1 MLETRRRAEL
11 TVTAVLLGL
20 GLLVAAVATHDA
32 WRRVGQPSP
41 GHAIME
47 NLLVVVGGGERGI
60 LQPFDKVVALNGRVL
75 TSAAE
80 LTAEV
85 QRHPPGT
92 VLHYLVARGHQLME
106 IDVATRTVTLQ
117 WFRRF
122 VVEALIPGLLFLV
135 LGGAVMFLKPG
146 AGESRIFFAFCLISA
161 ATTILYP
168 DLHTTH
174 RFTTLMLATWALTP
188 NALAHLALRFP
199 EKRGIA
205 RRHPWLV
212 PLLWAEGAVAAAA
225 LPLTFFWRSLALPMF
240 VAACWGVALIALIVS
255 LARTARRGST
265 PLARQRAKFLAVGFA
280 VSFLFPVLGTA
291 AEILF
296 WIGVPYLNQS
306 WRLNLVF
313 PLVVAYAIVRYNLFD
328 IGAVLRLGA
337 IYSAATVLVTLLY
350 AGSLTGINVA
360 FSMLDMS
367 VSPLVPAGLVSL
379 LVVALLNPVYQR
391 TQRLVDR
398 AFFRQRYDA
407 QQTVERLASAMTTVL
422 ELPRIGGLIRHTVD
436 ELFHPVTT
444 TLVVS
449 DDGTRGYRALDERGA
464 TVAADS
470 PLLRGLA
477 RYRGPLNRGRLSE
490 DPALADLSGAC
501 LAAMEHLGADLVVP
515 IVFHDRI
522 TALLILGPKR
532 SGAAYT
538 TEDLRLLRLLLD
550 QSAVA
555 LENARAFTALQAAL
569 RRVEILESVRAS
581 LSKFVPRAVQSL
593 IEEAPE
599 APALAKRDVDVSVL
613 FVDIAGYTRLSE
625 RLDSERVNRL
635 VERYFGAFLDEIVQ
649 YGGDVNETAGDGLMV
664 IFQDPSESRHAE
676 AAVLTACAI
685 VRRTRE
691 INVEDAALAE
701 PITLHVGV
709 NSGVANVGATK
720 IEGTA
725 GTRWTYTASG
735 SVTNVA
741 ARLAGVGEDD
751 AVHIGPE
758 TRRRLGDGFVVE
770 DMGEQRLKNVEE
782 PVRVFRVVEGVAAPS
797 SSGGVVVP
805 AATWGRQTTQPR

>member
-1 MLETRRRAEL
+1 MRDRRARGRRATSRRWGAHSPARTGRSRGRRRACRGGRRSFVRVAAARRRGERRARAARTRPWPWPGRSRSTGSGRHPRRRAGAPGAPPAPPHGAKVGHPDAGGSAGRCRRSRHDGSRRAGSLGECTLLEMLETRRRAEL

-60 LQPFDKVVALNGRVL
+60 LQPFDKVVALNGRV
-75 TSAAE
+75 
-80 LTAEV
+80 
-85 QRHPPGT
+85 P
-92 VLHYLVARGHQLME
+92 
-106 IDVATRTVTLQ
+106 
-117 WFRRF
+117 
-122 VVEALIPGLLFLV
+122 
-135 LGGAVMFLKPG
+135 
-146 AGESRIFFAFCLISA
+146 
-161 ATTILYP
+161 
-168 DLHTTH
+168 
-174 RFTTLMLATWALTP
+174 TWALTP

-464 TVAADS
+464 PGGAATGGDPRIGAGQS
-470 PLLRGLA
+470 LEVRAPRGAEPHRRGTRSAGPGQA
-477 RYRGPLNRGRLSE
+477 RRGRLGALRGHRRLHAPQRAARQRAGQ
-490 DPALADLSGAC
+490 PAG
-501 LAAMEHLGADLVVP
+501 
-515 IVFHDRI
+515 R
-522 TALLILGPKR
+522 ALL
-532 SGAAYT
+532 
-538 TEDLRLLRLLLD
+538 
-550 QSAVA
+550 
-555 LENARAFTALQAAL
+555 
-569 RRVEILESVRAS
+569 RRFPRRD
-581 LSKFVPRAVQSL
+581 RAV
-593 IEEAPE
+593 
-599 APALAKRDVDVSVL
+599 
-613 FVDIAGYTRLSE
+613 
-625 RLDSERVNRL
+625 
-635 VERYFGAFLDEIVQ
+635 
-649 YGGDVNETAGDGLMV
+649 
-664 IFQDPSESRHAE
+664 
-676 AAVLTACAI
+676 
-685 VRRTRE
+685 
-691 INVEDAALAE
+691 
-701 PITLHVGV
+701 
-709 NSGVANVGATK
+709 
-720 IEGTA
+720 
-725 GTRWTYTASG
+725 
-735 SVTNVA
+735 
-741 ARLAGVGEDD
+741 
-751 AVHIGPE
+751 
-758 TRRRLGDGFVVE
+758 RRR
-770 DMGEQRLKNVEE
+770 R
-782 PVRVFRVVEGVAAPS
+782 P
-797 SSGGVVVP
+797 
-805 AATWGRQTTQPR
+805 